1 MGLPDRTKRSNSD
14 RAGWRDEEALQPAF
28 KTNVGAVWFLV
39 LVFFALVLPKIIT
52 STELISRRHSY
63 EMLPEKL
70 GGYSFM
76 TDEVFNKKEE
86 LDILFI
92 GSSII
97 WNGVDTPQVQQA
109 LSDHLGRQ
117 ARTVTFGYSFNSFD
131 ISYSLLRDLLERRRV
146 RLVVLSIPRLT
157 YPEGPSATAFKFLR
171 YDENPEIVAGLPLEG
186 KISLYACSVL
196 RSPRD
201 LLTIAR
207 PNSPVESPYADTFG
221 AFKREEG
228 VGANPL
234 TFERFAPQAPRLPA
248 TDLIYSDSTKDLFKF
263 SNTRIP
269 AHQDYYLER
278 VVELLRENGVPFA
291 ILNVPQ
297 YSERRHDKVIEL
309 ENWQERFGADIP
321 LMGIS
326 PTTLFAG
333 LSDKEV
339 EKLHS
344 DHEHFN
350 LNGCEFYTDAIL
362 PAILEVYSNHAKKSF

>member
-1 MGLPDRTKRSNSD
+1 MGTPEQSV
-14 RAGWRDEEALQPAF
+14 RAGTSPQFSKDEVLEPAF

-39 LVFFALVLPKIIT
+39 LVVFALVLPKIIT
-52 STELISRRHSY
+52 STDLISRRHSY
-63 EMLPEKL
+63 EILPESL
-70 GGYSFM
+70 GAYSFM
-76 TDEVFNKKEE
+76 SDEVFEKKEE

-92 GSSII
+92 GTSII

-109 LSDHLGRQ
+109 LSEHLGRP
-117 ARTVTFGYSFNSFD
+117 AHAVTFGYSFNSFD
-131 ISYSLLRDLLERRRV
+131 ISYSLLKDLLERRRV

-171 YDENPEIVAGLPLEG
+171 YDENPEIVAGLSLES

-207 PNSPVESPYADTFG
+207 PNLPVESRYAETFG
-221 AFKREEG
+221 AFKRE
-228 VGANPL
+228 VGIGEDPR
-234 TFERFAPQAPRLPA
+234 TFERFAPPVPLLQS

-263 SNTRIP
+263 TNTRIP
-269 AHQDYYLER
+269 AHQDYYLEK
-278 VVELLRENGVPFA
+278 VVELLRENRVPFA

-297 YSERRHDKVIEL
+297 YSERHRDKVVEL
-309 ENWQERFGADIP
+309 ENWQERFGTDIP
-321 LMGIS
+321 LMGIP

-333 LSDKEV
+333 LSEKEV

-350 LNGCEFYTDAIL
+350 LNGCELYTDAIL
-362 PAILEVYSNHAKKSF
+362 PAILEVYSKHAKKSF

>member
-1 MGLPDRTKRSNSD
+1 MGTPEQSVRADTEPQFSD
-14 RAGWRDEEALQPAF
+14 AEVLQPAF

-39 LVFFALVLPKIIT
+39 LVVFTLVLPKIIT
-52 STELISRRHSY
+52 STDLISRRHSY
-63 EMLPEKL
+63 EILPENL
-70 GGYSFM
+70 GAYSFM
-76 TDEVFNKKEE
+76 SDEVFDKKEE

-92 GSSII
+92 GTSII
-97 WNGVDTPQVQQA
+97 WNGVDTPQVQRA
-109 LSDHLGRQ
+109 LSEHLGRPAQ
-117 ARTVTFGYSFNSFD
+117 TVTFGYSFNSFD

-171 YDENPEIVAGLPLEG
+171 YDENPEIVAGLPLQS

-207 PNSPVESPYADTFG
+207 PNSPVESAYSETFG
-221 AFKREEG
+221 AFKRE
-228 VGANPL
+228 VGMGEDPS
-234 TFERFAPQAPRLPA
+234 TFERFAPQAPLLQG

-263 SNTRIP
+263 TNTRIP

-297 YSERRHDKVIEL
+297 YSERRRDKVVEL
-309 ENWQERFGADIP
+309 ENWQERFGTDIP
-321 LMGIS
+321 LMGIP

-333 LSDKEV
+333 LSEKEV
-339 EKLHS
+339 EKLHG

-350 LNGCEFYTDAIL
+350 LNGCELYTDAIL
-362 PAILEVYSNHAKKSF
+362 PAILEVYSKHAKKSF